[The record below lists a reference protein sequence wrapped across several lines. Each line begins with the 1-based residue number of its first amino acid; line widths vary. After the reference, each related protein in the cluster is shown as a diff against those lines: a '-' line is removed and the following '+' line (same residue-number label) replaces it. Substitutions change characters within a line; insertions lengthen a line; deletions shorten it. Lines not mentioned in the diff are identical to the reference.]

1 MDFSKVQIGSF
12 MVLKRKHRLPNSPST
27 LIETIYCIIK
37 HIEPVGNNYSR
48 PKFIEIEQII
58 DLGSYLN
65 NDNDYLKIPR
75 TISNLNQYD

>member
-12 MVLKRKHRLPNSPST
+12 MVLKRRHRQQNSPSN

-58 DLGSYLN
+58 DLGAYLN
-65 NDNDYLKIPR
+65 NEPNYTKIPR
-75 TISNLNQYD
+75 TITNLNQYD